1 MGMNPY
7 EIRLECFNKAMQILV
22 GRYEEQ
28 QTQKWEKGYLK
39 YPTTEEILG
48 YAKQINTFIS
58 DTGEGNK

>member
-28 QTQKWEKGYLK
+28 QTQKYEEGYLK
-39 YPTTEEILG
+39 YPTVEEILK
-48 YAKQINTFIS
+48 YAQEINEFIS
-58 DTGEGNK
+58 DRSGIK